1 MQKPMK
7 HGHLSRGAAVIDGNF
22 AYFTPYDSNCIYRY
36 NIINGEW
43 LDLPDCVCSNAAL
56 AIIDGTVVTIGGE
69 YQGDVTNK
77 LYILQHN
84 NNCWIEDSQY
94 PSMNTPRSHCA
105 VVSIQDYEYRDHVIV
120 IGGKTHGG
128 NQTNRIDFLEKQSRC
143 WYIQPLC
150 HTPFLLPLQPNVV
163 ICYMLLIVWQR
174 VTHVP
179 FSTFLTTPTS
189 HSHSLVH

>member
-1 MQKPMK
+1 MQRPMK

-22 AYFTPYDSNCIYRY
+22 VYFTPYDSNCIYRY

-84 NNCWIEDSQY
+84 NNCALIW
-94 PSMNTPRSHCA
+94 
-105 VVSIQDYEYRDHVIV
+105 
-120 IGGKTHGG
+120 
-128 NQTNRIDFLEKQSRC
+128 
-143 WYIQPLC
+143 
-150 HTPFLLPLQPNVV
+150 LPLPILPVSNTA
-163 ICYMLLIVWQR
+163 IATLR
-174 VTHVP
+174 R
-179 FSTFLTTPTS
+179 
-189 HSHSLVH
+189 